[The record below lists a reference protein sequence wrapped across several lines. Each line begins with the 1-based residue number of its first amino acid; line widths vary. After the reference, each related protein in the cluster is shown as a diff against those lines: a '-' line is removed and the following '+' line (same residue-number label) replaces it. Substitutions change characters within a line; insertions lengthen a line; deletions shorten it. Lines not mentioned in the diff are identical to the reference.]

1 MKRESEA
8 KSSKIDQYK
17 ATILQ
22 KEAEM
27 QKLQEKLQQQLASEQ
42 QCSSRLQEER
52 EREVTA
58 EFLELQTQLSQ
69 AEQAK
74 RWAEGQLAATQL
86 HITKLKERE
95 DELWRLRQA
104 TEKKV

>member
-1 MKRESEA
+1 MKHESEA
-8 KSSKIDQYK
+8 KSSEIDQYK
-17 ATILQ
+17 ADIYQ

-42 QCSSRLQEER
+42 QPSSQLQEER

-58 EFLELQTQLSQ
+58 EFLELQTQLFR

-74 RWAEGQLAATQL
+74 RLAEGQLATTQL
-86 HITKLKERE
+86 HTTKLKERE

-104 TEKKV
+104 TEQKV